1 MATQVKTP
9 QQEALERLVAR
20 GRQDSEHAR
29 RLLGGDPQH
38 ALAAFVRETYDQELL
53 AQTLR
58 DMIEHGPGWAEDDSV
73 DER

>member
-9 QQEALERLVAR
+9 QQEALERLVTQ
-20 GRQDSEHAR
+20 GRKDSERAR
-29 RLLGGDPQH
+29 QLLGGDPQQ
-38 ALAAFVRETYDQELL
+38 ALAVFVRETYDEELL

-58 DMIEHGPGWAEDDSV
+58 DMIERGPGWDEDESA